1 MSKNLLISADAVA
14 KPPRGAEIAA
24 HVPPDPPVLSNA
36 VAYPPHGAGADGK
49 YATNFAVFEEIEAIF
64 AKIGALFDE
73 TRAQLKAIFA
83 NCAQNDAERAKLVA
97 TRAGSSA
104 TTFTGQLAVAGHS
117 GISPEGGGVV
127 VFGSGKN
134 QKEPELN
141 RATSPTVLKPNLEV
155 EPQGFLNP
163 KVVTILDDETQGS
176 LVETQGSL
184 ESKMVTTLE
193 VETQGSLVN
202 TQGSLKPNMVTTLEV
217 KTSGLDNSIIIQD
230 DDDLSLTPKLVTM
243 LESET
248 KELGKLL
255 SEKELDNLF
264 LVPKLAA
271 MKYTLVKNRIKLSH
285 GDIGI
290 KKDQNIIT
298 SEELMYDIFNTV
310 WQNYKKRKKFVKSM

>member
-1 MSKNLLISADAVA
+1 M
-14 KPPRGAEIAA
+14 
-24 HVPPDPPVLSNA
+24 
-36 VAYPPHGAGADGK
+36 
-49 YATNFAVFEEIEAIF
+49 
-64 AKIGALFDE
+64 
-73 TRAQLKAIFA
+73 
-83 NCAQNDAERAKLVA
+83 
-97 TRAGSSA
+97 
-104 TTFTGQLAVAGHS
+104 
-117 GISPEGGGVV
+117 
-127 VFGSGKN
+127 FGSGKN

-193 VETQGSLVN
+193 VENQGSLVN

-217 KTSGLDNSIIIQD
+217 KTSGLDNSIIMQD
-230 DDDLSLTPKLVTM
+230 NDDLFLPPKLVTM

-255 SEKELDNLF
+255 YKQKFDNLF
-264 LVPKLAA
+264 LVPKLVA
-271 MKYTLVKNRIKLSH
+271 MKNTLVKNRIKLSH
-285 GDIGI
+285 RDIGI
-290 KKDQNIIT
+290 KKDQNNIT
-298 SEELMYDIFNTV
+298 SEELIYHIFNSV

>member
-1 MSKNLLISADAVA
+1 M
-14 KPPRGAEIAA
+14 
-24 HVPPDPPVLSNA
+24 
-36 VAYPPHGAGADGK
+36 
-49 YATNFAVFEEIEAIF
+49 
-64 AKIGALFDE
+64 
-73 TRAQLKAIFA
+73 
-83 NCAQNDAERAKLVA
+83 
-97 TRAGSSA
+97 
-104 TTFTGQLAVAGHS
+104 
-117 GISPEGGGVV
+117 
-127 VFGSGKN
+127 FGSGKN

-264 LVPKLAA
+264 LVPKLVA
-271 MKYTLVKNRIKLSH
+271 MKYTLVKNKTKLSH
-285 GDIGI
+285 RDIGI

-298 SEELMYDIFNTV
+298 SEELMYDIFNNV

>member
-1 MSKNLLISADAVA
+1 M
-14 KPPRGAEIAA
+14 
-24 HVPPDPPVLSNA
+24 
-36 VAYPPHGAGADGK
+36 
-49 YATNFAVFEEIEAIF
+49 
-64 AKIGALFDE
+64 
-73 TRAQLKAIFA
+73 
-83 NCAQNDAERAKLVA
+83 
-97 TRAGSSA
+97 
-104 TTFTGQLAVAGHS
+104 
-117 GISPEGGGVV
+117 
-127 VFGSGKN
+127 FGSGKN

-141 RATSPTVLKPNLEV
+141 RATSPTVLNPNLEV

-248 KELGKLL
+248 KELGKLT
-255 SEKELDNLF
+255 SKQELDNLF

-285 GDIGI
+285 RDIGI
-290 KKDQNIIT
+290 KKDQNNIT
-298 SEELMYDIFNTV
+298 SEELMYHIFNSV

>member
-1 MSKNLLISADAVA
+1 M
-14 KPPRGAEIAA
+14 
-24 HVPPDPPVLSNA
+24 
-36 VAYPPHGAGADGK
+36 
-49 YATNFAVFEEIEAIF
+49 
-64 AKIGALFDE
+64 
-73 TRAQLKAIFA
+73 
-83 NCAQNDAERAKLVA
+83 
-97 TRAGSSA
+97 
-104 TTFTGQLAVAGHS
+104 
-117 GISPEGGGVV
+117 
-127 VFGSGKN
+127 FGSGKN

-184 ESKMVTTLE
+184 ESKMVTILE

-230 DDDLSLTPKLVTM
+230 DEDLSLTPKLVTM

>member
-1 MSKNLLISADAVA
+1 M
-14 KPPRGAEIAA
+14 
-24 HVPPDPPVLSNA
+24 
-36 VAYPPHGAGADGK
+36 
-49 YATNFAVFEEIEAIF
+49 
-64 AKIGALFDE
+64 
-73 TRAQLKAIFA
+73 
-83 NCAQNDAERAKLVA
+83 
-97 TRAGSSA
+97 
-104 TTFTGQLAVAGHS
+104 
-117 GISPEGGGVV
+117 
-127 VFGSGKN
+127 FGSGKN

-141 RATSPTVLKPNLEV
+141 RATSPTVLNPNLEV
-155 EPQGFLNP
+155 ETQGFLNP

-230 DDDLSLTPKLVTM
+230 DEDLSLTPKLVTM

-264 LVPKLAA
+264 LVPKLVA
-271 MKYTLVKNRIKLSH
+271 MKYTLVKNKTKLSH
-285 GDIGI
+285 RDIGI

-298 SEELMYDIFNTV
+298 SEELMYDIFNSV